1 MFWSSRAKRLVNEN
15 PAANSSERKFFL
27 EHSDGDSTD
36 GDSVVQ
42 LPLKKSSR
50 WYSYCRIFCYVAV
63 SILAA
68 VGVVAIACQIKERI
82 ARDDYTY
89 TDCGS
94 TPDEARS
101 KGCHYEPMQRAWI
114 PPECWFSEP
123 DEEYNVFRDRMWYQD
138 TNLTIPADIDGME
151 SGDVRL
157 AYTRYWHDEHC
168 AYVLRK
174 LALAVS
180 LQKKMINFVPA
191 NIKHANHCSR
201 TIAERIVN
209 SYNASFLETD
219 RSMTESNLIYE
230 RCVPLKVSLHPSTEA
245 SLLVCSSV
253 ANNLKG
259 GCFSRQG
266 YCTLRNCKILII
278 RNSNPC
284 EERSVTGKSSTRMSY
299 RGS

>member
-1 MFWSSRAKRLVNEN
+1 MIWSTTAQKLAVEN
-15 PAANSSERKFFL
+15 LAANSGERKHFL
-27 EHSDGDSTD
+27 DHNDGDSTD
-36 GDSVVQ
+36 GDGDPVFQ
-42 LPLKKSSR
+42 LPLNKTSR
-50 WYSYCRIFCYVAV
+50 SYTYCRIFAFLVV
-63 SILAA
+63 GMFAA
-68 VGVVAIACQIKERI
+68 VGVVAIGCQIREKI
-82 ARDDYTY
+82 AVDEYTY

-94 TPDEARS
+94 TPNEARS
-101 KGCHYEPMQRAWI
+101 RAWI

-123 DEEYNVFRDRMWYQD
+123 TEEYNVFRDRMWYQD

-151 SGDVRL
+151 SGDVQL

-180 LQKKMINFVPA
+180 MQKKMINWVPA

-230 RCVPLKVSLHPSTEA
+230 KCVPLKVNFQSE
-245 SLLVCSSV
+245 
-253 ANNLKG
+253 
-259 GCFSRQG
+259 
-266 YCTLRNCKILII
+266 IL
-278 RNSNPC
+278 
-284 EERSVTGKSSTRMSY
+284 
-299 RGS
+299 